1 MSVAPDLLLQS
12 SPQLKPAKAP
22 VNRPEKPAERAAR
35 RDDSFAQVYAS
46 ERKVKAAETRQGA
59 EPADKTDAREPDQA
73 ASGQANEPVVAES
86 GKSLP
91 AEAANQE
98 ALTEEPSGEPLL
110 DPLLMLGITLQSP
123 VAEDILSDTG
133 TQVEALAEEAVAES
147 EELRPPAVLLQG
159 PVVPSAVAVKLN
171 EIGQNPAAVAA
182 QDMAVIAGQT
192 NVLAQQ
198 AKTPTAAERVAE
210 KASDTP
216 ALNVSIQL
224 PTSKTAESL
233 ASDPAL
239 ALARLAEAD
248 TIGLDGKAE
257 QSAELRA
264 EGIAGK
270 LSQLTQ
276 AISQQAG
283 QGAKLPLV
291 PGQPLAM
298 NQPGWS
304 EAAVDR
310 VMWLSSQNL
319 KSAEIQLDPANL
331 GRMEVRIQMT
341 QEQTQVTFSSPH
353 AHVRE
358 ALESQANRLRELFT
372 QQGMNQL
379 DVNVSDQSLTRG
391 WQGQGQEG
399 ERRGQRA
406 ADDALL
412 GDVEVQHGVIDLNRS
427 ALKSGRGLVDYYA

>member
-22 VNRPEKPAERAAR
+22 VNRPEKPAEPAAR

-46 ERKVKAAETRQGA
+46 ERKAKAAESKQAA
-59 EPADKTDAREPDQA
+59 EPANQADAGEQDQA
-73 ASGQANEPVVAES
+73 VASQASEPAVAES

-91 AEAANQE
+91 ADEASQE
-98 ALTEEPSGEPLL
+98 ASSEELSAEPVL
-110 DPLLMLGITLQSP
+110 DPLLMLGITLPSP
-123 VAEDILSDTG
+123 MVEEVPGETATPADTLS
-133 TQVEALAEEAVAES
+133 EEAVTDS
-147 EELRPPAVLLQG
+147 EEVGPPAVLLHG
-159 PVVPSAVAVKLN
+159 PVVPSTVAAKLN
-171 EIGQNPAAVAA
+171 EIGQNPVAVAA
-182 QDMAVIAGQT
+182 QDMTVLAGQS

-198 AKTPTAAERVAE
+198 AKTATATERAAE
-210 KASDTP
+210 KAPDTP
-216 ALNVSIQL
+216 VLNVSTQL
-224 PTSKTAESL
+224 PMSKTTESL

-239 ALARLAEAD
+239 ALARLAETD
-248 TIGLDGKAE
+248 SVGLDGKSE

-264 EGIAGK
+264 EAFAGK

-331 GRMEVRIQMT
+331 GRMEVRVQMT
-341 QEQTQVTFSSPH
+341 QDQTQVTFSSPH

-379 DVNVSDQSLTRG
+379 DVNVSDQSLARG

-406 ADDALL
+406 ADEALL
-412 GDVEVQHGVIDLNRS
+412 GDAEVQHGVIDLGRS
-427 ALKSGRGLVDYYA
+427 AVKLGRSLVDYYA